1 MPNWCSN
8 SLTLTAASV
17 KEADELYRH
26 LKKDELDEGWTFFG
40 FFVPEDWDE
49 DNWYWSR
56 VEAWGTKWDA
66 HIIDVNWVSDTDVCL
81 TFDTAWGPPI
91 GVYEAAV
98 EQGWGVHATYYEPG
112 MGFVGSFIDG
122 DDEYY
127 EYHSCQTVE
136 EIRDHIP
143 DDLDEE
149 YGISDWMQQMIDE
162 EEEENRMDGGRENFG

>member
-1 MPNWCSN
+1 MPNWCN
-8 SLTLTAASV
+8 NTLTLTAASK
-17 KEADELYRH
+17 KEAEELFQH
-26 LKKDELDEGWTFFG
+26 LKKEDDEGWTFFS

-66 HIIDVNWVSDTDVCL
+66 SIADVNWVSDTDVCL
-81 TFDTAWGPPI
+81 IFDTAWGPPI

-127 EYHSCQTVE
+127 EYHSCQTAE

-143 DDLDEE
+143 DDLDDE